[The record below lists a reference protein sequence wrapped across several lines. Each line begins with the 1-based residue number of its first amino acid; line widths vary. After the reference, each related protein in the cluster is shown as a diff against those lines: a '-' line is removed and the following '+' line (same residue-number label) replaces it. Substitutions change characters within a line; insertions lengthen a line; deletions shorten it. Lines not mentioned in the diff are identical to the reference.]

1 MISNFIV
8 IDLNY
13 FKNYKLNMSSEI
25 RKYNKPTLD
34 KESNLFTAEVLKFPN
49 DKKLN
54 ISKDIEI
61 NIINFWKISDKSNE
75 DQLKAVIGIC
85 FMFGI
90 LTLVGLYSNLL

>member
-25 RKYNKPTLD
+25 RKYTKSTFE
-34 KESNLFTAEVLKFPN
+34 KESNLFTAEVLNFPN
-49 DKKLN
+49 DKKSN
-54 ISKDIEI
+54 ITKDIEI

-85 FMFGI
+85 LMFGV
-90 LTLVGLYSNLL
+90 LTLMGLYSNLL